1 MNIFKKIY
9 QLYYKPKIFFPKK
22 TYSMFGEDLIIS
34 KYFNNKKKGLYL
46 DVGCYH
52 PLEGSNTYLL
62 YKKGWQGINLDANE
76 LSIELFNV
84 ARKKDQN
91 FNIAISNKAKK
102 VKIYFRKKINML
114 NTIDKKTAKINFRKG
129 YQSKY
134 VQTDSLNSVLNKSKF
149 KNKKIDFLNL
159 DIEGN
164 ELEALKSFNFK
175 KYRPKSICVEIHNR
189 KKTQN
194 NKYYLKDPVYKLLI
208 NKRYKFFWNSEFS
221 FIFLDRLQT
230 KG

>member
-1 MNIFKKIY
+1 MHY
-9 QLYYKPKIFFPKK
+9 RPKIFFPKK

-34 KYFNNKKKGLYL
+34 KYFKNKKKGIYV

-62 YKKGWQGINLDANE
+62 YKKGWRGVNLDVNK
-76 LSIELFNV
+76 LSIDLFKI

-91 FNIAISNKAKK
+91 FNIAISNKVKK
-102 VKIYFRKKINML
+102 VKIYYRKKINML
-114 NTIDKKTAKINFRKG
+114 NTIVKKSAKINFKNG

-134 VQTDSLNSVLNKSKF
+134 IQTNSLNSVLNKLNF

-164 ELEALKSFNFK
+164 EFEALKLFNFK
-175 KYRPKSICVEIHNR
+175 KYRPKLICVEIHNH
-189 KKTQN
+189 KKKQS

-208 NKRYKFFWNSEFS
+208 NKRYKFFWKNDFS